1 MRRLIESTEGVSMF
15 LRTFLTGLAALALAA
30 PLPLHAAAAP
40 AITPPALDAASDTN
54 TLDAH
59 QLHIDNARV
68 PGAASSRQ
76 SVTAWQVVSGTWD
89 GQTLD
94 GLSLVLVKTTTDNA
108 PPATAR
114 QVDCYVSHLATPAQR
129 SALINAFLSSQPHLL
144 SPRDAAHMRIEPGV
158 ITIEV
163 ESGAIILHIGLVA

>member
-1 MRRLIESTEGVSMF
+1 MRRLTESFEGVSMF
-15 LRTFLTGLAALALAA
+15 LRSSLTALALLALAA
-30 PLPLHAAAAP
+30 PLPLRAAVPIASAP
-40 AITPPALDAASDTN
+40 LDTASDAN

-59 QLHIDNARV
+59 QIHIDNARV

-76 SVTAWQVVSGTWD
+76 SVTAWQVASGSWD

-108 PPATAR
+108 PPASAR

-144 SPRDAAHMRIEPGV
+144 SPRDAAHMRIEPAV
-158 ITIEV
+158 ITIQL
-163 ESGAIILHIGLVA
+163 ESGALILHIGLVA